1 MPSEQYTEERTTIA
15 AQATVSG
22 NGAIHILRISGSLA
36 HDLLRQCF
44 SPASRSFT
52 DFEPWKLHH
61 GTMKDKDGRPLD
73 DVLCVFMPG
82 PATYT
87 GEDCAEIYCHGG
99 QAIASLVLETLY
111 AMGARPAKRGEFT
124 QRAFLNGRMD
134 LSQAEA
140 VAELIAAPGREAAEQ
155 SLRRLDGELARRVKE
170 VRSALETVRVHMSL
184 AVDFPDDEVEI
195 LDRPSFLEHVKKACQ
210 SLGLLLTGVKRASL
224 VQHGARVVLAG
235 CANAGK
241 SSLMNALLGRN
252 RALVTDI
259 PGTTRDFIE
268 ESVFFAGLPVR
279 LIDTAGLR
287 KADDKVENLGIAM
300 SREQAT
306 SADCLIIVLDGEVL
320 KTEGAQAAACPD
332 AAFRELLDQA
342 PDTLPVVVAW
352 NKSDVAWPDV
362 SEPCW
367 CTRKDGSRLPFLA
380 VSARTGAG
388 IDQLC
393 QVVRNEVLGDDKNY
407 IEHVAPN
414 ERQAS
419 ALKHAHAELEGLISD
434 IEAGQLYD
442 LLSVRLDSACTFLDD
457 CIGIGTAQDVLNKV
471 FEGFCIGK

>member
-1 MPSEQYTEERTTIA
+1 MSSEKYTEEGTTIA

-22 NGAIHILRISGSLA
+22 NGAIHIIRISGPYA
-36 HDLLRQCF
+36 HDLLRRCF
-44 SPASRSFT
+44 SPASKTFA

-61 GTMKDKDGRPLD
+61 GTLHDRDGRPLD

-82 PATYT
+82 PSTYT

-99 QAIASLVLETLY
+99 QTIASLILETLF
-111 AMGARPAKRGEFT
+111 ASGAVPAKRGEFT
-124 QRAFLNGRMD
+124 QRAFLSGRMD

-170 VRSALETVRVHMSL
+170 VRSSLETVRVHMSL

-195 LDRPSFLEHVKKACQ
+195 LERSAFLEHVRKA
-210 SLGLLLTGVKRASL
+210 SLALATLLTGVRRASL

-252 RALVTDI
+252 RALVTDM

-268 ESVFFAGLPVR
+268 ESVLFADLPVR

-287 KADDKVENLGIAM
+287 KADDKAESLGIAL
-300 SREQAT
+300 SLKQAQD
-306 SADCLIIVLDGEVL
+306 ADCLIVVLDGEVL
-320 KTEGAQAAACPD
+320 KEEGARASACPD

-342 PDTLPVVVAW
+342 PASLPVVVAW
-352 NKSDVAWPDV
+352 NKADVAMPGA
-362 SEPCW
+362 SGPLW
-367 CTRKDGSRLPFLA
+367 CERKDGTPLPFLA
-380 VSARTGAG
+380 ISAKTGAG
-388 IDQLC
+388 TDRLC
-393 QVVRNEVLGDDKNY
+393 QLVRDEILGQDREGT
-407 IEHVAPN
+407 EHVAPN
-414 ERQAS
+414 ERQAD
-419 ALKHAHAELEGLISD
+419 ALARAHAELEGLISD

-442 LLSVRLDSACTFLDD
+442 LLSVRLDSACSYLDD
-457 CIGIGTAQDVLNKV
+457 CIGVGTAQDVLNKV

>member
-1 MPSEQYTEERTTIA
+1 MTSEKYTEEGTTIA

-22 NGAIHILRISGSLA
+22 NGAIHILRISGPYA

-44 SPASRSFT
+44 SPASRNFA

-61 GTMKDKDGRPLD
+61 GTLHDKDSRPLD

-82 PATYT
+82 PSTYT

-99 QAIASLVLETLY
+99 QTIASLILETLF
-111 AMGARPAKRGEFT
+111 AMGAVPAKRGEFT
-124 QRAFLNGRMD
+124 QRAFLSGRMD

-170 VRSALETVRVHMSL
+170 VRSSLETVRVHMSL

-195 LDRPSFLEHVKKACQ
+195 LDRPAFLEHVRKACL
-210 SLGLLLTGVKRASL
+210 SLGTLLTGVRRASL

-252 RALVTDI
+252 RALVTDM

-268 ESVFFAGLPVR
+268 ESVLFADLPVR

-287 KADDKVENLGIAM
+287 KADDKAESLGIAL
-300 SREQAT
+300 SLKQAQD
-306 SADCLIIVLDGEVL
+306 ADCLIVVLDGSVL
-320 KTEGAQAAACPD
+320 KKEGAKASACPD
-332 AAFRELLDQA
+332 KAFQELLDQA
-342 PDTLPVVVAW
+342 PASLPVVVAW
-352 NKSDVAWPDV
+352 NKADVVMPDV
-362 SEPCW
+362 SRPLW
-367 CTRKDGSRLPFLA
+367 CARKDGTPLPFLA
-380 VSARTGAG
+380 ISARTGAG
-388 IDQLC
+388 TDRLC
-393 QVVRNEVLGDDKNY
+393 QVVRDEILGQDKEGT
-407 IEHVAPN
+407 EHVAPN
-414 ERQAS
+414 ERQAD
-419 ALKHAHAELEGLISD
+419 ALARAHAELEGLISD

-442 LLSVRLDSACTFLDD
+442 LLSVRLDSACACLDD
-457 CIGIGTAQDVLNKV
+457 CIGVGTAQDVLNKV